1 MYIYMVES
9 QLPWLQTAIY
19 DTHRLDVK
27 MEVTQCTGRISANTR
42 RHQLCWGDQEWAT
55 TCHVWVNMS
64 IHVYVQYPFVS
75 SLLSC
80 EFTQTVLL
88 RHTCSIRHCGVTP
101 AGYHRVRS
109 YSIYLALGNVSSL
122 YRIYYGYNSIIYVH
136 VHCACL
142 LYQVETLVFSYFVA

>member
-1 MYIYMVES
+1 MGIYV
-9 QLPWLQTAIY
+9 
-19 DTHRLDVK
+19 H
-27 MEVTQCTGRISANTR
+27 
-42 RHQLCWGDQEWAT
+42 
-55 TCHVWVNMS
+55 
-64 IHVYVQYPFVS
+64 VQYAFVS

-80 EFTQTVLL
+80 EFTQAVLL
-88 RHTCSIRHCGVTP
+88 RYTCSIRHCGVTP

-136 VHCACL
+136 VQKMYIVHCACL